1 VKRDKADGGPP
12 VPQVVDLKKAAP
24 SVTPLTDGRWTLTAQ
39 CPPGRTYARVLLMSM
54 TQLVIGTALGFMVA
68 QGVLYPIKRLAGWL
82 QRDEVRRQIR
92 SVTYA
97 PGPALVSGF
106 VRYAAPL
113 GVGAALITLGAWAVK
128 DHFAA
133 KAARSAPLADV
144 QPSGTVVLSDSQSSE
159 DAVATAAP
167 AAVNPPAAVAADT
180 VDPYADAD
188 FKLPARPHRA
198 GSALSL
204 KETLLQRAEAK
215 ARADLLRE
223 TQQQH
228 NRSQYDC
235 ETAARAEKYLK
246 AGLDVWGFASW
257 QLKYFPI
264 ERYQGATLAQCKG
277 IKNVIDP
284 ARLDLKSAVAQGNHS

>member
-1 VKRDKADGGPP
+1 
-12 VPQVVDLKKAAP
+12 
-24 SVTPLTDGRWTLTAQ
+24 
-39 CPPGRTYARVLLMSM
+39 MSM
-54 TQLVIGTALGFMVA
+54 TQLIIGTALGFMVA
-68 QGVLYPIKRLAGWL
+68 QGVLYAVKRLAGWL

-92 SVTYA
+92 AVTHA
-97 PGPALVSGF
+97 PGPVLVSGF

-113 GVGAALITLGAWAVK
+113 GMGAALITLGAWAVK

-144 QPSGTVVLSDSQSSE
+144 EPSGAVVLSDSQSSR
-159 DAVATAAP
+159 DVVATLAP
-167 AAVNPPAAVAADT
+167 AAQVNPSAAVVVDS
-180 VDPYADAD
+180 VDPYADSD
-188 FKLPARPHRA
+188 FRLPARPHRA

-204 KETLLQRAEAK
+204 KEALVQRSEAK

-223 TQQQH
+223 TQQQR

-235 ETAARAEKYLK
+235 EAADRAEKYLK

-257 QLKYFPI
+257 QLKYFPM
-264 ERYQGATLAQCKG
+264 ERYQGATLPQCKA

-284 ARLDLKSAVAQGNHS
+284 SRLDLKSAVAQGNHA

>member
-1 VKRDKADGGPP
+1 
-12 VPQVVDLKKAAP
+12 
-24 SVTPLTDGRWTLTAQ
+24 
-39 CPPGRTYARVLLMSM
+39 MSM

-92 SVTYA
+92 SVAHA
-97 PGPALVSGF
+97 PGPALVGGF

-113 GVGAALITLGAWAVK
+113 GLGAALITLGAWAVK

-144 QPSGTVVLSDSQSSE
+144 EPSGAVVLSDSQGSR
-159 DAVATAAP
+159 DAVATLAP
-167 AAVNPPAAVAADT
+167 AERVKASAAVAADT
-180 VDPYADAD
+180 TDPYADSD
-188 FKLPARPHRA
+188 FRLPPRPHRA

-204 KETLLQRAEAK
+204 KETLVQRSEAK

-223 TQQQH
+223 TQQQRE
-228 NRSQYDC
+228 RSQYDC
-235 ETAARAEKYLK
+235 EAAERAEKYLK
-246 AGLDVWGFASW
+246 AGLDVWGFATW
-257 QLKYFPI
+257 QLRHFPI
-264 ERYQGATLAQCKG
+264 QRYQGATLPQCKG

-284 ARLDLKSAVAQGNHS
+284 SRLDLQSAVAQGNHS